1 MIIYS
6 ITTSVKNEYITEW
19 LKWMKEEHIPNI
31 MRTGYFENFK
41 IYEVRVPTTNSEETT
56 YIINY
61 ECESFEKY
69 KEYADTEAARLRAA
83 YAAKYSGI
91 AKTARTVMESL

>member
-6 ITTSVKNEYITEW
+6 ITTSVKNEHVNEW
-19 LKWMKEEHIPNI
+19 LKWMQDEHIPNI

-41 IYEVRVPTTNSEETT
+41 MYKVRVPTTSSEEST

-69 KEYADTEAARLRAA
+69 KEYADTEAARLRAN

-91 AKTARTVMESL
+91 AKTARTVIESI